1 MAQKPR
7 DYKVEYG
14 RRIERGRQ
22 NGWSISQARGHRLA
36 HEKAVSSGQSK
47 PLSDEKLQIALQ
59 ELRKQGSLT
68 KAAKSV
74 RISRE
79 RLSRVAQEQGAIE
92 RHGTRW
98 RVKHELTRKFPIYS
112 ENKQVTILGSFHEAS
127 KAGTFMSAVRRFL
140 QTNRRSEITP
150 FEGQGVTDRNGQ
162 FFPFETDPNRL
173 YRLAAA
179 RDRSF
184 ENIYRIII

>member
-1 MAQKPR
+1 MAKRIR
-7 DYKVEYG
+7 DYKAEY
-14 RRIERGRQ
+14 RRRMARGRLK
-22 NGWSISQARGHRLA
+22 GLSTAQARGHRLA
-36 HEKAVSSGQSK
+36 TERAVSERPSK
-47 PLSDEKLQIALQ
+47 PLSDEKLQFALQ

-68 KAAKSV
+68 KAARSL

-79 RLSRVAQEQGAIE
+79 RLSRIAQEQGAIE
-92 RHGTRW
+92 RTGSRW

-112 ENKQVTILGSFHEAS
+112 ENKLVTILGGFHEAS
-127 KAGTFMSAVRRFL
+127 KAGTFMSAVGRFL
-140 QTNRRSEITP
+140 QTNRLSEITP

-162 FFPFETDPNRL
+162 FFPFETDPNHL